1 MNQKA
6 PGSGATEGLSGGDD
20 GNRTHDPLLAKQI
33 IQTRIPP
40 AYSPYAGMMLKSSRT
55 LLASVDRCLPSLL
68 ARQWHADSIKDHGR
82 FAPEG

>member
-1 MNQKA
+1 MCTPPDPGNQKA
-6 PGSGATEGLSGGDD
+6 PGNVAAGGFNGGDD

-40 AYSPYAGMMLKSSRT
+40 AYSPYAGMIPILSVT

-68 ARQWHADSIKDHGR
+68 ARQWHGR
-82 FAPEG
+82 YVPG